1 MGVLIRPLQM
11 EDTAAVRETLIAC
24 KVFTAEEV
32 DVASQLMMEGLASGL
47 DGDYPLFVAE
57 VSGLVRGYVCVGKT
71 PLTVSTWHL
80 YWLCVHPVTQRL
92 GIGRALQAHAESFVL
107 SRGGER
113 LALETSS
120 RPDYERTRL
129 FYCRAGYTQIGLIAD
144 FYKRGDDC
152 VIFCKALNRAP
163 T

>member
-1 MGVLIRPLQM
+1 M
-11 EDTAAVRETLIAC
+11 VREILIAC
-24 KVFTAEEV
+24 DVFTAEEV
-32 DVASQLMMEGLASGL
+32 DVASQLMMEGLGSGL

-57 VSGLVRGYVCVGKT
+57 ASGRVRGYVCVGKT

-80 YWLCVHPVTQRL
+80 YWLCVHPAAQRV
-92 GIGRALQAHAESFVL
+92 GIGRALQEYAENFVR

-120 RPDYERTRL
+120 RPEYERTRL
-129 FYCRAGYTQIGLIAD
+129 FYRRAGYAVVGSIPD

-152 VIFCKALNRAP
+152 VMFCKPLDRG
-163 T
+163 

>member
-1 MGVLIRPLQM
+1 MGLLIRPLQM
-11 EDTAAVRETLIAC
+11 GDTAAVREILIAC
-24 KVFTAEEV
+24 DVFTAEEV
-32 DVASQLMMEGLASGL
+32 DVASQLMMESLASGL

-57 VSGLVRGYVCVGKT
+57 ATGLVCGYVCVGKT

-80 YWLCVHPVTQRL
+80 YWLCVHPAKQRL
-92 GIGRALQAHAESFVL
+92 GIGRALQEYAESFVR

-129 FYCRAGYTQIGLIAD
+129 FYRRAGYMQVGSIPD

-152 VIFCKALNRAP
+152 VMFCKALNRA
-163 T
+163 